1 MRRQKEQVETA
12 IGADVASVRH
22 HHLHFDIRRTARV
35 QHRAGLLFDSSLGFN
50 DNIGF
55 RCETSYPW
63 RLRDMQTGQPQGVLE
78 LPLAIQD
85 KCLMRTRA
93 HGSEE
98 LALEWLARLAA
109 RVKHVGGLLTLL
121 WHPES
126 LHKPPY
132 VAVYQRALTLLAEH
146 DAWFGTMS
154 EIGRWWSKV
163 NSHIGQDDGPQ
174 GRKGRNREFVP
185 KAHLC
190 ASMVDFEAGAWGHR
204 TVHGGV
210 DSPVITCPYPDSTAA
225 LVPRVSSPGRRSI
238 PIRTAWR
245 VRPAAVALWQRQ
257 RILKARRFDLVV
269 VRL

>member
-1 MRRQKEQVETA
+1 MNQCRCLRSHTDSRMLRSLQSSLRGLIWSLNPLRRRGPLDDYQRWLAMEAAVGARSTFLFLPHRYNRPHYTDGGYRYSDAVRFDGRGCTVAGMMREIHRRGWEVGLHASWQSFDSAREMRRQKEQVETA
-12 IGADVASVRH
+12 IGADVASVRQ
-22 HHLHFDIRRTARV
+22 HHLHFDIRHTARV

-85 KCLMRTRA
+85 KCLMRTFA

-109 RVKHVGGLLTLL
+109 RVKHVCGLLTLL

-132 VAVYQRALTLLAEH
+132 VAVYQRH
-146 DAWFGTMS
+146 
-154 EIGRWWSKV
+154 
-163 NSHIGQDDGPQ
+163 
-174 GRKGRNREFVP
+174 
-185 KAHLC
+185 
-190 ASMVDFEAGAWGHR
+190 
-204 TVHGGV
+204 
-210 DSPVITCPYPDSTAA
+210 
-225 LVPRVSSPGRRSI
+225 
-238 PIRTAWR
+238 
-245 VRPAAVALWQRQ
+245 
-257 RILKARRFDLVV
+257 
-269 VRL
+269 